1 MYFNFLKWEH
11 LASYHPLSK
20 VYTAKKAEY
29 SLLELKKHPKKVQ
42 VIIIYVYYD
51 TTQQQRRI
59 LHAKISLAKHSPRD
73 EVIWECSAQYLRELG
88 FQCVNEPI
96 DFYNNA

>member
-51 TTQQQRRI
+51 TINHMDHMVRI
-59 LHAKISLAKHSPRD
+59 Y
-73 EVIWECSAQYLRELG
+73 SA
-88 FQCVNEPI
+88 
-96 DFYNNA
+96 